1 MTAMPLSRSQLLFGS
16 DAMKRLAD
24 SRAIVFGVG
33 GVGSWCAEALV
44 RSGIGHLTIVDAD
57 CVDVT
62 NINRQLPATSATV
75 GEPKAEVLAR
85 RLREIRPDAEIV
97 AIRKFY
103 GPDNAAEFCLDT
115 YSLVVDAIDT
125 VPSKAHLLLQAS
137 GVPGLTLVSS
147 MGAARRTNPA
157 MIKSAEFWN
166 VRGCPL
172 ARALRDKFKKEQTF
186 PRRKFKCVYSDEQPK
201 GEPKGTFMPVTAA
214 FGLHLAA
221 IGIDSLLKHNI
232 S

>member
-1 MTAMPLSRSQLLFGS
+1 MPLSRSQLLFGS
-16 DAMKRLAD
+16 DAMTRLAQ
-24 SRAIVFGVG
+24 SRAIIFGVG

-62 NINRQLPATSATV
+62 NINRQLPATSATI
-75 GEPKAEVLAR
+75 GEPKAEVMAR

-103 GPDNAAEFCLDT
+103 AQDNAAEFCLDK

-137 GVPGLTLVSS
+137 GIPGLVLVSS
-147 MGAARRTNPA
+147 MGAARRTDPA
-157 MIKSAEFWN
+157 MIKSTEFWK
-166 VRGCPL
+166 VKGCPL
-172 ARALRDKFKKEQTF
+172 ARALREKFKKEGVF
-186 PRRKFKCVYSDEQPK
+186 PLKKFQCVYSDEQPK
-201 GEPKGTFMPVTAA
+201 GEAKGTFMPVTAA
-214 FGLHLAA
+214 FGLHLAGIA
-221 IGIDSLLKHNI
+221 IDLLLKHNN